1 MITLETW
8 ADLAELLDLM
18 HELMAEGGMSD
29 DEAFRAACA
38 ELPALLE
45 LGKDARYRPAR
56 IVFFDTSGQP
66 GPVFADG

>member
-18 HELMAEGGMSD
+18 HELIAEGMT
-29 DEAFRAACA
+29 DEGAFVAACA
-38 ELPALLE
+38 EMPALLE
-45 LGKDARYRPAR
+45 LGSDARYRPAR
-56 IVFFDTSGQP
+56 VVFFDASGQP